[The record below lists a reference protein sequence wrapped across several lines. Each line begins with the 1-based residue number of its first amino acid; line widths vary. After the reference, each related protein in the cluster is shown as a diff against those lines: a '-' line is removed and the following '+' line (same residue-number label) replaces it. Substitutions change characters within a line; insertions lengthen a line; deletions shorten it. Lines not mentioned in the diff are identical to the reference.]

1 MLQAFYTSDTTLDQ
15 KEITDYLSSKLPE
28 YMIPVRFKRVESF
41 IQTANGKLDRKRVL
55 ECEEIKT
62 SDGLPE
68 ESTLSELSA
77 VPQKA
82 FAVIKSTLAPT
93 NEAVTLETSLGKAGV
108 DSITF
113 VTLVVALEGEFNF
126 EFDDEMLLISAFPT
140 IKSIIDYVELKVDGA

>member
-15 KEITDYLSSKLPE
+15 KEITDYLSSKLPK

-55 ECEEIKT
+55 ECEETKT
-62 SDGLPE
+62 SDGLLE
-68 ESTLSELSA
+68 ESNLSELSA
-77 VPQKA
+77 VSQKA
-82 FAVIKSTLAPT
+82 FGVIKSTLAPK
-93 NEAVTLETSLGKAGV
+93 NEDVTLETSLGEVGV

-126 EFDDEMLLISAFPT
+126 EFDDEMLLITAFPT
-140 IKSIIDYVELKVDGA
+140 IKSMIDYVESKVHGA